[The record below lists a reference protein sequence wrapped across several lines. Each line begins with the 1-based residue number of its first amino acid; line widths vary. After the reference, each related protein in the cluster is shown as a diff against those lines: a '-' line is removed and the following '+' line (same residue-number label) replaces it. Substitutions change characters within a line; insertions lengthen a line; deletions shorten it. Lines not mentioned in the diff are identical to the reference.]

1 MTRLPDRY
9 PPGPAGRT
17 PSGSVAA
24 IIAATPAAVALYTPP
39 PPPSSTENGP
49 ARELPEPEPQPGHRH
64 AERRATA
71 PARPLS

>member
-39 PPPSSTENGP
+39 PSSTENAP
-49 ARELPEPEPQPGHRH
+49 ARGLPEPEPRQR
-64 AERRATA
+64 
-71 PARPLS
+71 